1 MALFLLRN
9 PHLDKAEDSMA
20 IRPQGRKRTL
30 SKKVSSFNMYMDQ
43 VYQVRAIM
51 ESTGATKDAPVIRVL
66 LDEALGAR
74 RRKALGISESEEHPG
89 QGTAETL
96 HTIQTLL
103 LRLIKRGELV
113 FRRQTV
119 DFKLMREA
127 VIEARAGRE
136 VAFEELVA
144 QAFMEK
150 GHTRESINNY
160 FDMKTGIA
168 REYVNGLV
176 DTIQKEE
183 SREYDQPKASKWWL
197 GVGKS
202 TP

>member
-1 MALFLLRN
+1 
-9 PHLDKAEDSMA
+9 MA
-20 IRPQGRKRTL
+20 IRPHGRKRTL

-43 VYQVRAIM
+43 VYQIRAIM
-51 ESTGATKDAPVIRVL
+51 ESTGAVKDAPVIREL

-74 RRKALGISESEEHPG
+74 RRKVQGITDSEEPPG
-89 QGTAETL
+89 QGMAETL

-103 LRLIKRGELV
+103 LKLIKRGELV

-119 DFKLMREA
+119 DFKLLREA

-144 QAFMEK
+144 ESFMEK

-160 FDMKTGIA
+160 FDMKTGVA

-176 DTIQKEE
+176 QTIQKEE
-183 SREYDQPKASKWWL
+183 AREYDQPKASQ
-197 GVGKS
+197 
-202 TP
+202 

>member
-20 IRPQGRKRTL
+20 IRPQGRKRVL

-43 VYQVRAIM
+43 VYQIRAIM
-51 ESTGATKDAPVIRVL
+51 ESTGAVKDAPVIREL

-74 RRKALGISESEEHPG
+74 RRKAQGITDSQEPLG

-103 LRLIKRGELV
+103 LKLIKRGELV

-119 DFKLMREA
+119 DFKLLREA

-144 QAFMEK
+144 QDFMEK

-168 REYVNGLV
+168 REYVDGV
-176 DTIQKEE
+176 VATIQKEE
-183 SREYDQPKASKWWL
+183 AREYDQPKASK
-197 GVGKS
+197 
-202 TP
+202 

>member
-1 MALFLLRN
+1 
-9 PHLDKAEDSMA
+9 MA

-30 SKKVSSFNMYMDQ
+30 SKKVSSFNMWMDQ

-66 LDEALGAR
+66 LDEALSAR
-74 RRKALGISESEEHPG
+74 RRKALGISDSDEPPG

-103 LRLIKRGELV
+103 LKLIKRGELV
-113 FRRQTV
+113 FRRQTI
-119 DFKLMREA
+119 DFKLLSEA

-150 GHTRESINNY
+150 GHTRESITNY
-160 FDMKTGIA
+160 FDMKTGSA

-176 DTIQKEE
+176 ATIQKDEA
-183 SREYDQPKASKWWL
+183 REYDQPKVSQVTAR
-197 GVGKS
+197 G
-202 TP
+202 